1 MLFLVVFAC
10 YPQVGVVNADT
21 IPCVF
26 GVFTSQ
32 HRLFYLP
39 ERVKP
44 IIMLSFSSPCLPCD
58 LFQPRGVINV
68 NKIKTIGE
76 ATSTGKNFSFV
87 LFEEKTVILAA
98 GSNEECEWWIET
110 LLSKSPSARRSS
122 SQWNS
127 VWYTDAPPVDRL
139 TTGAFT
145 STENGATPNRNWTT
159 RTEARDWNS
168 ETAPTPLRMQPTRE
182 PPPIPQRPPTTRKP
196 SLKTPPLPPKLRKYS
211 TPGSQGCAS
220 PASPTLEKL
229 TIEDSDDDDVFEEEI
244 YDTPRPY
251 PETLQVKACPV
262 KDSSS

>member
-1 MLFLVVFAC
+1 MDSGDETMEGWLEKRRDKFSFLWRRYWFQLKGGKLC
-10 YPQVGVVNADT
+10 YFKSRDCTTP
-21 IPCVF
+21 
-26 GVFTSQ
+26 
-32 HRLFYLP
+32 H
-39 ERVKP
+39 
-44 IIMLSFSSPCLPCD
+44 
-58 LFQPRGVINV
+58 GVINV

-76 ATSTGKNFSFV
+76 AISTGKNFSFV
-87 LFEEKTVILAA
+87 LFAEKPVILAA
-98 GSNEECEWWIET
+98 GSSEECEWWIET
-110 LLSKSPSARRSS
+110 LLSKSSSARRSS

-139 TTGAFT
+139 TGAFT
-145 STENGATPNRNWTT
+145 STENGATTNRNWT

-168 ETAPTPLRMQPTRE
+168 ETAPTQRTQPTRE

-196 SLKTPPLPPKLRKYS
+196 SLKTPPLPPKLGKYS

-251 PETLQVKACPV
+251 PETLQDKACPV
-262 KDSSS
+262 KTSSS

>member
-1 MLFLVVFAC
+1 MDSGDETMEGWLEKRRDKFSFLWRRYWFQLKGGKLC
-10 YPQVGVVNADT
+10 YFKSRDCT
-21 IPCVF
+21 
-26 GVFTSQ
+26 T
-32 HRLFYLP
+32 
-39 ERVKP
+39 
-44 IIMLSFSSPCLPCD
+44 
-58 LFQPRGVINV
+58 PRGVINV
-68 NKIKTIGE
+68 NK
-76 ATSTGKNFSFV
+76 
-87 LFEEKTVILAA
+87 AA

-127 VWYTDAPPVDRL
+127 VCSAPDCERRWRCRAVNSRYTDAPAVDRL